1 MLTDLFLE
9 KQNSVVPVQHLCT
22 ALSEICIPLAGR
34 CILGLQKDGGS
45 ANSTS
50 SQDELMIEFELCIGL
65 IFKPLRHHLHPILA
79 EPNTQVR
86 LIAIWKSILVFL
98 EDLLGAAG
106 RVNQQQQQE
115 QQQDEDHFEDAVLPE
130 SLRATMRDLATE
142 HLQSAIVMLKTVG
155 VLVGEESCG
164 GDDISSITWKALS
177 RMDIDEATVKEWR
190 KANITITSPGGGG
203 SPQEDAATDGIPKG
217 ADGV

>member
-45 ANSTS
+45 GNSTS

-65 IFKPLRHHLHPILA
+65 IFKPLRHHLHSILA

-86 LIAIWKSILVFL
+86 LVAIWKSILVFL
-98 EDLLGAAG
+98 EDLLGVAA
-106 RVNQQQQQE
+106 RENQQQQH
-115 QQQDEDHFEDAVLPE
+115 EDHFEDALLPE

-142 HLQSAIVMLKTVG
+142 HLQSAIVMLKSVG
-155 VLVGEESCG
+155 VIVGEASAS
-164 GDDISSITWKALS
+164 GDDISSITWNSVS
-177 RMDIDEATVKEWR
+177 RMDISEATVKEWR
-190 KANITITSPGGGG
+190 MDTTNTSVGGAD
-203 SPQEDAATDGIPKG
+203 PQEDTATTD
-217 ADGV
+217 